1 MEIIKIGARGSKLSL
16 KQVEEI
22 INKLRELGF
31 EYMTFEIKTYC
42 TRGDVDKVTP
52 LSEVEGSDFFTDTI
66 EKALLNNEIDVAIHS
81 AKDLPRVLPSGLKIV
96 AVTKSINP
104 YDALVVRE
112 DLKNCNSLEKL
123 PKGAVIGVSG
133 TRRRQALRK
142 YRSDLRIADI
152 RGNIDERLE
161 RLDRGEYD
169 AIIVAACALIRLGLE
184 DRITQEIPF
193 EIVPP
198 HPLQGCL
205 AVETRENNFE
215 IEKIFSVLDSK

>member
-1 MEIIKIGARGSKLSL
+1 
-16 KQVEEI
+16 
-22 INKLRELGF
+22 
-31 EYMTFEIKTYC
+31 
-42 TRGDVDKVTP
+42 
-52 LSEVEGSDFFTDTI
+52 
-66 EKALLNNEIDVAIHS
+66 
-81 AKDLPRVLPSGLKIV
+81 VLPSGLKIV

-193 EIVPP
+193 EIIPT